1 METLMSSKSK
11 SKNRSAK
18 PRSNGGVAKKKSV
31 TRTMPRAKI
40 PIGPVGGVP
49 VDIPA
54 GLQVVNAPKTSL
66 KNFLTNGA
74 EERSAPRLER
84 QAAKS
89 YAAIA
94 THAWRAK
101 GRIVDSDTGE
111 PKEGMERICR
121 HIEGILQALEEDS
134 VLIKDYA
141 GGIYDT
147 GMAVK
152 ALAFEPT
159 PGINREMVKETIRPT
174 IIFNNQVLQ
183 LGEVI
188 VGTPIEE
195 TDNNEG
201 ENHAPDNN

>member
-1 METLMSSKSK
+1 MSSKSK
-11 SKNRSAK
+11 SKKRSTKPRKGGSKKKTVAK
-18 PRSNGGVAKKKSV
+18 PKPK
-31 TRTMPRAKI
+31 TKI
-40 PIGPVGGVP
+40 PIGGVL

-54 GLQVVNAPKTSL
+54 ELQVSNAPETSM
-66 KNFLTNGA
+66 KSVPPEVAA
-74 EERSAPRLER
+74 EKPAPRLER
-84 QAAKS
+84 QAVKS

-94 THAWRAK
+94 THAWGAK

-111 PKEGMERICR
+111 PKDGMERIYR
-121 HIEGILQALEEDS
+121 HIEGILQALEEDN
-134 VLIKDYA
+134 VAIKDYA

-174 IIFNNQVLQ
+174 IIFKNQVLQ

-195 TDNNEG
+195 TDKNEG
-201 ENHAPDNN
+201 ELHESDNN

>member
-1 METLMSSKSK
+1 MEIAMSGK
-11 SKNRSAK
+11 SKNKKISTKLRSAE
-18 PRSNGGVAKKKSV
+18 AKLESLSQPGPKS
-31 TRTMPRAKI
+31 KI
-40 PIGPVGGVP
+40 AVGGML

-54 GLQVVNAPKTSL
+54 ELQVGNAPEASV
-66 KNFLTNGA
+66 KNIPAGA
-74 EERSAPRLER
+74 TEEKPVPRMER
-84 QAAKS
+84 QTVKS

-101 GRIVDSDTGE
+101 GRLIDLDTGE
-111 PKEGMERICR
+111 PKEGMERVYR
-121 HIEGILQALEEDS
+121 HIEGILQALEEDNVS
-134 VLIKDYA
+134 IKDYV

-188 VGTPIEE
+188 VGTPLEE

-201 ENHAPDNN
+201 ENHAADNN

>member
-1 METLMSSKSK
+1 MSSKSK
-11 SKNRSAK
+11 SKKRSSK
-18 PRSNGGVAKKKSV
+18 PRNNGCVAKKTAPKNK
-31 TRTMPRAKI
+31 AK
-40 PIGPVGGVP
+40 VVVRGVI

-54 GLQVVNAPKTSL
+54 ELQVGSAPETSL
-66 KNFLTNGA
+66 RNFLTNGA
-74 EERSAPRLER
+74 EEKAAPRLER

-101 GRIVDSDTGE
+101 GRIVDPDTGE
-111 PKEGMERICR
+111 PKEGLERIYR

-134 VLIKDYA
+134 VSIKDYA

-195 TDNNEG
+195 NANNEG